1 MHPLARASIS
11 VALGAFASAASA
23 TDFSFA
29 PDISGG
35 LPENYKWSVSVLGA
49 FPVSNPPL
57 YLRRGATYALSVSAD
72 ATHVFWIK
80 TVDSIGSANAYAS
93 GLSANG
99 VTTFTTITFNVPA
112 DAPDSLFYNCGT
124 HASMHGPI
132 NVVIFRN
139 GFD

>member
-1 MHPLARASIS
+1 MHLLARVSVS

-23 TDFSFA
+23 LDFSFA

-35 LPENYKWSVSVLGA
+35 PGNYKWSVSILGA
-49 FPVSNPPL
+49 SAVPNPPL
-57 YLRRGATYALSVSAD
+57 YLQRGVAYTLSVSAD
-72 ATHVFWIK
+72 AIHVFWIK

-124 HASMHGPI
+124 HAEMHGPI
-132 NVVIFRN
+132 NVVIFRE